1 MGELAKMK
9 EEEERRIS
17 QHLASLTSSETAF
30 EVEKAQDKT
39 LEDVEAMDDMIKNPS
54 VRKASAPAL
63 LSSGSHMLH
72 TAKGERRFR
81 DKVEREGIDNLP
93 EEEQAAIAEALDENL
108 SPAEKRSM
116 EAERRAAWRK
126 ARLKSLENDAIQAQ
140 MVIQKMS
147 EMTTQESSDDLDPI
161 SESPS
166 KTLDE
171 DRDE

>member
-1 MGELAKMK
+1 MYIKFA
-9 EEEERRIS
+9 ERRIS

-39 LEDVEAMDDMIKNPS
+39 LEDVEAMDDMIKSPS

-93 EEEQAAIAEALDENL
+93 EEEQGKLKKECI
-108 SPAEKRSM
+108 KRPC
-116 EAERRAAWRK
+116 
-126 ARLKSLENDAIQAQ
+126 SL
-140 MVIQKMS
+140 
-147 EMTTQESSDDLDPI
+147 TTTGGFI
-161 SESPS
+161 SV
-166 KTLDE
+166 
-171 DRDE
+171 

>member
-1 MGELAKMK
+1 M
-9 EEEERRIS
+9 
-17 QHLASLTSSETAF
+17 ASLTSSETAF

-93 EEEQAAIAEALDENL
+93 EEEQGKLKKECI
-108 SPAEKRSM
+108 
-116 EAERRAAWRK
+116 RR
-126 ARLKSLENDAIQAQ
+126 LCNF
-140 MVIQKMS
+140 MVVYEILPTGSFVYKHFLFF
-147 EMTTQESSDDLDPI
+147 SSNC
-161 SESPS
+161 
-166 KTLDE
+166 
-171 DRDE
+171 

>member
-1 MGELAKMK
+1 MYIKFA
-9 EEEERRIS
+9 ERRIS

-93 EEEQAAIAEALDENL
+93 EEEQG
-108 SPAEKRSM
+108 K
-116 EAERRAAWRK
+116 
-126 ARLKSLENDAIQAQ
+126 LKKECIRQLCNF
-140 MVIQKMS
+140 MVVY
-147 EMTTQESSDDLDPI
+147 EML
-161 SESPS
+161 
-166 KTLDE
+166 KKLFL
-171 DRDE
+171 

>member
-1 MGELAKMK
+1 MYIKFA
-9 EEEERRIS
+9 ERRIS

-93 EEEQAAIAEALDENL
+93 EEEQG
-108 SPAEKRSM
+108 K
-116 EAERRAAWRK
+116 
-126 ARLKSLENDAIQAQ
+126 LKKHA
-140 MVIQKMS
+140 
-147 EMTTQESSDDLDPI
+147 
-161 SESPS
+161 
-166 KTLDE
+166 
-171 DRDE
+171 

>member
-1 MGELAKMK
+1 MYIKFA
-9 EEEERRIS
+9 ERRIS

-93 EEEQAAIAEALDENL
+93 EEEQGKLKIECI
-108 SPAEKRSM
+108 KRPCNFINYHRWVHLCINISFFF
-116 EAERRAAWRK
+116 
-126 ARLKSLENDAIQAQ
+126 
-140 MVIQKMS
+140 
-147 EMTTQESSDDLDPI
+147 SSHC
-161 SESPS
+161 
-166 KTLDE
+166 
-171 DRDE
+171 